1 MDQTG
6 VVVGN
11 FALSFSLNFWSIFV
25 HISGSSTLI
34 LAWLERSFPLA
45 EVEYRWCQILVNW
58 WRQKWKKG
66 QDSSRLVTGGT
77 GVNGLTDVFQM
88 VKVTVDYQYS
98 VCFVQQ
104 VRAAFEILTLLFAFL
119 YIVILIR
126 QMIFQEK
133 LKTVLFDLVRL
144 LCLRVFNKYSLWY
157 CQTLR
162 EKEVVNLLP
171 C

>member
-1 MDQTG
+1 
-6 VVVGN
+6 
-11 FALSFSLNFWSIFV
+11 
-25 HISGSSTLI
+25 
-34 LAWLERSFPLA
+34 
-45 EVEYRWCQILVNW
+45 
-58 WRQKWKKG
+58 
-66 QDSSRLVTGGT
+66 
-77 GVNGLTDVFQM
+77 M